1 MFQSKW
7 IMRSLVILL
16 FALSGTAL
24 VLGIILFQQ
33 RETLKGRT
41 QKLEMA
47 AKLVAALCLIADWLK
62 TVPSEVLSTATSFT
76 SAAGFFSSFASGF
89 AAGFDS
95 SFFASFAASV

>member
-33 RETLKGRT
+33 REMLKGRT
-41 QKLEMA
+41 QKLEIDGQTGGGHPG
-47 AKLVAALCLIADWLK
+47 KRRH
-62 TVPSEVLSTATSFT
+62 
-76 SAAGFFSSFASGF
+76 
-89 AAGFDS
+89 
-95 SFFASFAASV
+95 